1 VPGRQGR
8 DLAWDGVELVA
19 GGGLDAQRRWFG
31 DHNSGHRVVLID
43 SREHAEQMTKIDG
56 PSPEA
61 PVQTEP
67 MKAYEVHAEA

>member
-1 VPGRQGR
+1 
-8 DLAWDGVELVA
+8 LAWDGVELVA

-56 PSPEA
+56 PSPKA
-61 PVQTEP
+61 PV
-67 MKAYEVHAEA
+67 